1 VCKREFNVSEDHYGE
16 SVMVSNVAVN
26 KDKYATVG
34 YSSSNLFSDSDPYNK
49 KYISVKDSNNKKK
62 ISLDL
67 ENNQFVEDAEKM
79 LKNCSDNEFEFIY
92 GKFEPCNVC
101 LTRSDKTKYLIENY
115 PKSICDNIKK
125 YMQEYKRSSKNKQK
139 DRETF
144 RGINDQSIKDEY
156 FDFDIINDERLNIL
170 SLINAKNNLIGRHSK
185 IDFIIENIPKAE
197 FEKQYEFI
205 NAIFNL
211 DDETQKKLFKEFDIT
226 SPTLPIA
233 NKIRLLC
240 SYHNYNEIKEVYDN
254 LTSETDISHED
265 ENSQNIKSSP
275 SLSIDLNNL
284 ALEKFFEAEKILN
297 EKMAYGRDFKNKV
310 QNLINEV
317 NSFESEYIEKSEKED
332 LIYGLE
338 TIIDDFHRRFKKLKN
353 LKQELILFKNL
364 VNDPSSEELSIS
376 EINEFFEKVQN
387 VKINI
392 YERRFNNKKNDFEE
406 FLEREERLKK
416 QFDKKVLDYKE
427 LYSSGVNHLN
437 GIIVKCESI
446 EVEIDSLLKNIDD
459 LDTDFVSEDEIKLL
473 KNKISDTLDESKT
486 FKSEINDSLNDLYE
500 FEHMIDNFNK
510 IYMIDSSIELLQNFI
525 DNVDLIKLDY
535 FNKKLTDFKTNFNEL
550 YALEQ
555 DLNSIDE
562 RTLEKIDSVKE
573 IFEDDFFSFE
583 IMEFNFSNEDIINIK
598 KDIIKDIKNK
608 KFDGEID
615 SGFIIGYFKRYQ
627 NNYNLSEEELD
638 YLIKN
643 IDLSNYDEDTIDY
656 SKKMTLE
663 YSKDNKMER
672 EEIILRFKNYL
683 LVKNREKNYLIKLDS
698 IFDVLDLENND
709 YFNEYSL
716 TEDELNE
723 VYDKSKQR
731 ILKGYKGSVNKL
743 VNDEMTEF
751 NEELKT
757 KARESLEI
765 FYKRSDFYEITHL
778 KRLESGRFINKIED
792 FIEINEIRSDN
803 ISKENMI
810 ILSQCFIEN
819 KTIEVSDLTLI
830 K

>member
-1 VCKREFNVSEDHYGE
+1 
-16 SVMVSNVAVN
+16 M
-26 KDKYATVG
+26 
-34 YSSSNLFSDSDPYNK
+34 
-49 KYISVKDSNNKKK
+49 
-62 ISLDL
+62 
-67 ENNQFVEDAEKM
+67 
-79 LKNCSDNEFEFIY
+79 
-92 GKFEPCNVC
+92 
-101 LTRSDKTKYLIENY
+101 
-115 PKSICDNIKK
+115 
-125 YMQEYKRSSKNKQK
+125 
-139 DRETF
+139 
-144 RGINDQSIKDEY
+144 
-156 FDFDIINDERLNIL
+156 
-170 SLINAKNNLIGRHSK
+170 
-185 IDFIIENIPKAE
+185 
-197 FEKQYEFI
+197 
-205 NAIFNL
+205 
-211 DDETQKKLFKEFDIT
+211 
-226 SPTLPIA
+226 PIA

-583 IMEFNFSNEDIINIK
+583 IMEFNFSNEDIKKKK